1 VPPDGDQ
8 DAVGDANSQ
17 SSSSNG
23 AQSQAQ
29 ANNQQSSPPAL
40 GTAHIK
46 KENGS
51 GVGGVAANG
60 ASGKSKGKGKSNQ
73 SNNSSASTPGSAPPS
88 TPSPRCQTPV
98 TNNPSPAGSAFST
111 PPVHGSN
118 ANPQSNGGQ
127 AAGTGNQPGQLMSSN
142 SSLMNMATM
151 IDTFTDAQL
160 QSNQISST
168 VLDSPYSYD
177 YQTGS
182 YIDSRNYYGQWPT
195 PHAAMGMQAQVG
207 PGGPGGGGAGGPGGA
222 AVAGVPPLTPT
233 TPTAQP
239 QLGVVTEK
247 RF

>member
-1 VPPDGDQ
+1 VRSTPLIPCRRHGKKRKDGDDAVPPDGDQ

-23 AQSQAQ
+23 AQSQTQ

-118 ANPQSNGGQ
+118 ANPQS
-127 AAGTGNQPGQLMSSN
+127 SN
-142 SSLMNMATM
+142 
-151 IDTFTDAQL
+151 IFFK
-160 QSNQISST
+160 
-168 VLDSPYSYD
+168 DSK
-177 YQTGS
+177 
-182 YIDSRNYYGQWPT
+182 N
-195 PHAAMGMQAQVG
+195 
-207 PGGPGGGGAGGPGGA
+207 
-222 AVAGVPPLTPT
+222 
-233 TPTAQP
+233 
-239 QLGVVTEK
+239 
-247 RF
+247 